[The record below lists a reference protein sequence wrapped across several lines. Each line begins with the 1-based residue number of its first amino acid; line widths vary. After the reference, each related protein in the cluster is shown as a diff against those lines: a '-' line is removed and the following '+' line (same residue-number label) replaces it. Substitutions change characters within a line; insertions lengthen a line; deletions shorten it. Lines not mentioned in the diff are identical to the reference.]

1 MALQDL
7 LAALEREAEQRIAA
21 EQAEAAA
28 AAATLL
34 RDAEARRVARRE
46 ELLARE
52 RTRLETAAARE
63 VALATRDAEHAVL
76 TAREALVERVLA
88 LVREGLAREPLSAA
102 EIAALAAL
110 AERAL
115 AHAGDR
121 PAGVRATP
129 ALQPAVAARLSGRG
143 LSVAADA
150 AVCAGSQVATAD
162 GHLVIDAS
170 LPGRLA
176 AREAEARIHIL
187 ASLEPRA

>member
-28 AAATLL
+28 AAAVLT
-34 RDAEARRVARRE
+34 RDAEALRVARRE
-46 ELLARE
+46 ERLAQE
-52 RTRLETAAARE
+52 RARLETAAARE

-76 TAREALVERVLA
+76 TAREALVDRVLA
-88 LVREGLAREPLSAA
+88 LVREGLAREPLGAA
-102 EIAALAAL
+102 EAAALGLL

-121 PAGVRATP
+121 PASLRATP
-129 ALQPAVAARLSGRG
+129 SLQPALAARFLARG
-143 LSVAADA
+143 LPVEADPA
-150 AVCAGSQVATAD
+150 ICAGSHVATAD
-162 GHLVIDAS
+162 GRVVIDAS

-187 ASLEPRA
+187 ASLEPAP